1 MAGHSKWAQIKRKKA
16 VNDKARG
23 RLFTRLLREITVAVR
38 EGGGDPDGNARLRL
52 AVQAARDNNM
62 PQDNIKRAI
71 KKATGESGA
80 ANFEE
85 ITYEGYGPGGV
96 ALLIDA
102 VTDNRNRT
110 GGEVRHA
117 LTKHD
122 GRMGETGS
130 VAWVFE
136 TKGIIW
142 IAKDKADEEMVM
154 DVALEA
160 GAEDVSDDGEGIEVV
175 CQVGDFESVRQAI
188 FEANIEIQSAAVQ
201 KIPRNVVKIEGD
213 EARKVI
219 RLMEALEDLEDV
231 QSVSANFDIPGEI
244 LQEN

>member
-23 RLFTRLLREITVAVR
+23 RLFTRLLREISVAVR
-38 EGGGDPDGNARLRL
+38 EGGGDPAGNARLRL
-52 AVQAARDNNM
+52 AVQTARDNNM

-71 KKATGESGA
+71 KKATGESGG

-122 GRMGETGS
+122 GRLGETGS

-136 TKGIIW
+136 TKGVVW
-142 IAKDKADEEMVM
+142 ISSRFVTTTGRCVSTPDSST
-154 DVALEA
+154 DV
-160 GAEDVSDDGEGIEVV
+160 V
-175 CQVGDFESVRQAI
+175 
-188 FEANIEIQSAAVQ
+188 
-201 KIPRNVVKIEGD
+201 
-213 EARKVI
+213 
-219 RLMEALEDLEDV
+219 
-231 QSVSANFDIPGEI
+231 
-244 LQEN
+244 